1 MFDPNTCLFL
11 VGMNWAAVDVV
22 KITKA
27 MNALN
32 KEDEGGYQEKFNKYL
47 GRFGAAFS
55 VLFTGIYH
63 TKYQLLFMMKSSNKR
78 RLYTLAVF
86 SLFPMCAM
94 LGTYKVL
101 KDATPSNI
109 HRHYPKTPSIT
120 SMTIPALYWRNME
133 YQGHLISMW
142 FAWLTPTPIILV
154 QVFIATFLVLSKYLP
169 QPMPN
174 KLHVAYKWAMENV
187 ETLQQ
192 IWGFS
197 LPVSFCIGFLGDT
210 ISEKSGNPTWNWAW
224 ALGGPSFYIL
234 ALLYL
239 ETHFPMMAIWYTF
252 SAYFHIG
259 SNVSDSCYFMPCSP
273 YSLLDSD
280 QLMALVL
287 GLVAVVAV
295 EGPLIWK
302 YVKRLETSNR
312 IWTASMEQRFSIFNA
327 RRATSDTE
335 TGIALR

>member
-109 HRHYPKTPSIT
+109 
-120 SMTIPALYWRNME
+120 
-133 YQGHLISMW
+133 
-142 FAWLTPTPIILV
+142 
-154 QVFIATFLVLSKYLP
+154 LSR
-169 QPMPN
+169 
-174 KLHVAYKWAMENV
+174 
-187 ETLQQ
+187 T
-192 IWGFS
+192 
-197 LPVSFCIGFLGDT
+197 
-210 ISEKSGNPTWNWAW
+210 
-224 ALGGPSFYIL
+224 
-234 ALLYL
+234 
-239 ETHFPMMAIWYTF
+239 
-252 SAYFHIG
+252 
-259 SNVSDSCYFMPCSP
+259 
-273 YSLLDSD
+273 
-280 QLMALVL
+280 
-287 GLVAVVAV
+287 
-295 EGPLIWK
+295 
-302 YVKRLETSNR
+302 
-312 IWTASMEQRFSIFNA
+312 
-327 RRATSDTE
+327 
-335 TGIALR
+335 